1 MKINKAKLTKAMIS
15 MSIIAS
21 QANIALA
28 STSAKGFPK
37 PVVDAVNNILKGV
50 STVGVIVAAGMILY
64 AGFKFLTAGAG
75 EKAKA
80 KDMLVPMAV
89 GGILVALAGPIATW
103 VWGLVNTNNQTTVS
117 LE

>member
-1 MKINKAKLTKAMIS
+1 MKINKAKLTKAMIT
-15 MSIIAS
+15 MSLVAGQAS
-21 QANIALA
+21 VAFA
-28 STSAKGFPK
+28 STAGKFPSK
-37 PVVDAVNNILKGV
+37 VVQAVNNILGGV
-50 STVGVIVAAGMILY
+50 SVVGVIVAAGMILY

-103 VWGLVNTNNQTTVS
+103 VWGLVNTNGQSTVS
-117 LE
+117 LQ